1 MLKPIKMLNLVGT
14 VIASGGFAAAVKADP
29 ATELPLWEV
38 GIIGLSIEQLAYPGS
53 SEQVQRNFVLP
64 YLIYRGDFLR
74 ADRDNVGLR
83 AYKSD
88 TLELDVG
95 FAAALGSSES
105 DIPQREGMPELG
117 TLVEAG
123 PRLRWT
129 ISDNIWGSRLRL
141 DLPVRAVF
149 DIEDGMRY
157 SGISFEP
164 ALFADVTTA
173 DDLSY
178 TFGISALFGSEKL
191 TDRFYQV
198 ADHFATSSR
207 SEFDAKPGLIA
218 VRLSGAISK
227 KFTSKWRG
235 FGFARYETV
244 SSAKNRFSPLIV
256 NNGGWSVGVGV
267 TYIWA
272 TSAQTVSGW

>member
-1 MLKPIKMLNLVGT
+1 MFNRKKMIKQISMVLAAGV
-14 VIASGGFAAAVKADP
+14 FAAAVTAEP
-29 ATELPLWEV
+29 ATELPLWEA

-117 TLVEAG
+117 TLIEAG

-149 DIEDGMRY
+149 DIEEDMRY
-157 SGISFEP
+157 SGVSFES

-173 DDLSY
+173 AEVSY
-178 TFGISALFGSEKL
+178 TFGVSALFGSEKL

-198 ADHFATSSR
+198 AGQYANTGR
-207 SEFDAKPGLIA
+207 PEYDAKAGLIA
-218 VRLSGAISK
+218 LRASGAISK
-227 KFTSKWRG
+227 KFSSKWRG

-244 SSAKNRFSPLIV
+244 TMARNRHSPLV
-256 NNGGWSVGVGV
+256 VDNGGWSVGLGV

-272 TSAQTVSGW
+272 TSAQTVTGW